1 MNQDQEKQPS
11 METAESEHL
20 ADVLPGERL
29 KNARQA
35 LGLTVAEVA
44 AHLKLSEKK
53 IEALERGDADSVAA
67 PVFVA
72 GYLRS
77 YARLL
82 ELSEELV
89 LADFQALTAIES
101 SAEAAASDLANQ
113 TYGMDSTSL
122 STGLSADYFAK
133 AKTLM
138 LWVVAGLLLLGV
150 LYFLLMNDGTVGESR
165 DATVSAL
172 SIAPMNNSSTMSRSG
187 SNDGLEG
194 RLDDKTH
201 AATTPTVE
209 KTDSA
214 VNLDVSSS
222 VASTTPSTGA
232 ATGSEPEKE
241 TSGTD
246 AAVEAGIQSELV
258 LFFNDDSWVEVND
271 ARGER
276 LVYLL
281 GKAGMSRTVMGVAPF
296 EVQLGYVPGVEIL
309 YNGVSYDLSRFAGR
323 RSARFH
329 VGDSVNRTGG
339 G

>member
-11 METAESEHL
+11 PEAVESEYL
-20 ADVLPGERL
+20 ADVSPGERL

-44 AHLKLSEKK
+44 AHLKLNEKK
-53 IEALERGDADSVAA
+53 IEALERGDAESVAA

-82 ELSEELV
+82 ELSEEQV
-89 LADFQALTAIES
+89 LADFKALTAIES
-101 SAEAAASDLANQ
+101 SVEAVASDLASQ
-113 TYGMDSTSL
+113 TYGMESTTL
-122 STGLSADYFAK
+122 STGLSAESFAK
-133 AKTLM
+133 LKTLA
-138 LWVVAGLLLLGV
+138 LWVVAGLLVLGV
-150 LYFLLMNDGTVGESR
+150 LYFLLMNTGMLGESR
-165 DATVSAL
+165 DVTVSAL
-172 SIAPMNNSSTMSRSG
+172 TTAPMETSPMSHSG
-187 SNDGLEG
+187 SGDGLEG
-194 RLDDKTH
+194 RLENKTD
-201 AATTPTVE
+201 AATPTVE
-209 KTDSA
+209 KTDTT
-214 VNLDVSSS
+214 VNLEAPSTV
-222 VASTTPSTGA
+222 VSTTPSTGA
-232 ATGSEPEKE
+232 VTGSEPEKE
-241 TSGTD
+241 TTGTE
-246 AAVEAGIQSELV
+246 AAVETGIQSELT

-296 EVQLGYVPGVEIL
+296 EVQLGYVPGVEIM

-329 VGDSVNRTGG
+329 VGDSANRTGG